1 MSSVRPVPET
11 QCMSGEELSANDAIH
26 TLRQYGSLT
35 LIRQGFERFRYG
47 DGFSHARAFALQL
60 CLAVVPLVI
69 AGAGLAADIGA
80 EREGEVVARTVVALT
95 PGSSDELVRQ
105 AVDVDEDSED
115 AGEGEESEEG
125 DGDDAG
131 ELALLLGLASAFLAI
146 TTAFAQ
152 FERGANRI
160 YGITRDRPAKHKYL
174 RAALLALSAGV
185 ALSAGLLLIVAGRGF
200 QDAVREVY
208 DLQGAF
214 VVEVFGVVRWPLG
227 LLLMTT
233 AVTLL
238 FKFSPRRNQPGLTW
252 LAFGAASAVV
262 GWMLAS
268 GLLALYVARSEAF
281 GATYG
286 PLTAVMALLIWGNLT
301 GIALLA
307 GVAVAAQLEAVRSG
321 VPEAVQD
328 DTDDDGITDG
338 DEGGIDEAKNEESS
352 AEKRSTAR

>member
-11 QCMSGEELSANDAIH
+11 QCMSGEELSADDAMR

-69 AGAGLAADIGA
+69 AGAGLAADLGA
-80 EREGEVVARTVVALT
+80 EREGEVIARTVVALT
-95 PGSSDELVRQ
+95 PGTSDELVEQ
-105 AVDVDEDSED
+105 AIQVDEEGSEGD
-115 AGEGEESEEG
+115 GGGEEEESEEG
-125 DGDDAG
+125 GDDAG

-160 YGITRDRPAKHKYL
+160 YGVTRDRPAKHKYL
-174 RAALLALSAGV
+174 RAALLALTAGV

-200 QDAVREVY
+200 QDAVMQVY
-208 DLQGAF
+208 DLEGAF
-214 VVEVFGVVRWPLG
+214 VVEVFGVLRWPFG
-227 LLLMTT
+227 LVLMTT

-252 LAFGAASAVV
+252 LAFGAAAAVV

-268 GLLALYVARSEAF
+268 GLLALYVASSEAF

-286 PLTAVMALLIWGNLT
+286 PLTAVMALLVWGYLT

-307 GVAVAAQLEAVRSG
+307 GVAVAAQLEAVRGG

-328 DTDDDGITDG
+328 DSDDDGITD
-338 DEGGIDEAKNEESS
+338 DDGGV
-352 AEKRSTAR
+352 R